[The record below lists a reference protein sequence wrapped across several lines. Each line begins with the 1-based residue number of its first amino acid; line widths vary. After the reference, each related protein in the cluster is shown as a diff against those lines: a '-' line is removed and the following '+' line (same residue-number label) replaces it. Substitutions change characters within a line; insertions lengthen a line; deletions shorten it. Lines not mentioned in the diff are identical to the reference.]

1 MHFNSFCKQS
11 LMAIAVLALCYS
23 TADAQR
29 TDYHYK
35 RTNTPEGIATKDM
48 IIYDWAGDGVQT
60 LRGEHMLN
68 LGKAIRK
75 VKINYCCPIK
85 LFEAK
90 QN

>member
-1 MHFNSFCKQS
+1 
-11 LMAIAVLALCYS
+11 MAIAVLALCYS

-75 VKINYCCPIK
+75 VK
-85 LFEAK
+85 
-90 QN
+90 